1 MTKRQVS
8 NNSKL
13 FEETIDYSVTLDVDK
28 LSISVTD
35 PDGLLSISN
44 NGNTTVFECK
54 YSKAGIAN
62 AFRYLE
68 GVMKL
73 LTIAIE
79 VRNAGKI

>member
-1 MTKRQVS
+1 MIAITQ
-8 NNSKL
+8 NGDT
-13 FEETIDYSVTLDVDK
+13 TI
-28 LSISVTD
+28 
-35 PDGLLSISN
+35 
-44 NGNTTVFECK
+44 FECK
-54 YSKAGIAN
+54 YSAAGIAN

>member
-13 FEETIDYSVTLDVDK
+13 FEETIDYSITLDVDK
-28 LSISVTD
+28 LSIPVTA
-35 PDGLLSISN
+35 PDGLLTIIN
-44 NGNTTVFECK
+44 NGDTTIFECK
-54 YSKAGIAN
+54 YSAAGIAN